1 MGIKERIRKIII
13 KYLCCGVRGERGK
26 REVKKIYDE
35 ISQTDDDIC
44 I

>member
-13 KYLCCGVRGERGK
+13 KYLCCGVRGK

-35 ISQTDDDIC
+35 ISQTDDDFC